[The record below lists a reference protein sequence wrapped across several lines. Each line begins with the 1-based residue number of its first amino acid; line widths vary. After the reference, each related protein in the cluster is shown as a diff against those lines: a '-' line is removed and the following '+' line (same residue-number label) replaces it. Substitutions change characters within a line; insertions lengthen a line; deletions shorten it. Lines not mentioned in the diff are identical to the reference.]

1 MILRVS
7 MSRSKKCSS
16 KSGKLSENSSRK
28 IMSWIL
34 RGKSFLRI
42 EERARS
48 RSEGFELHL
57 WRREPPCWKSSMR
70 DSQSCG
76 ERGFWD
82 MVCSVVGFSKWDQ
95 TSSIYSCVCM

>member
-1 MILRVS
+1 

-82 MVCSVVGFSKWDQ
+82 MVCVQCCWVFKMGSNFFNLLMCLYV
-95 TSSIYSCVCM
+95 TSY

>member
-1 MILRVS
+1 